1 MHIPSCLSPL
11 LNRLRRPSH
20 EPAPRGQVVVIF
32 AVSLFVLLFFVGLA
46 VDAGAVYVT
55 YGQLKRAVDS
65 AAVAAAND
73 FKRGTEGMT
82 MVERVALMSE
92 ASEEV
97 LALHNVDMTTVDL
110 DVFVCDLNGDG
121 IRDTDLQTS
130 APQFYQRCPDTEN
143 MEAPRKLVWLA
154 AQQQAPLYFLHLL
167 GFNSITLRTNSI
179 AEAAPVDLV
188 IVIDV
193 SESMASD
200 TIGTLDPSYPDIAG
214 YYDPDRTTA
223 DASHP
228 VGCNVDNSCHPLY
241 EAKEAAK
248 ALIATLYEGYDQV
261 GLVTFDSIGVTHSIP
276 NMLGTN
282 VALSDDL
289 DAASNAVDT
298 ILLHDD
304 PPYNYLWPYW
314 ISSRIGNTPMFNPA
328 NPEDRDGDGAD
339 ADPNL
344 PPCYI
349 NPFHPMCCTLD
360 SDRWDENVKF
370 NYLGYGGFPCDDD
383 FKFDAVDWDGD
394 GSYSEN
400 DNVVGSAWITK
411 NTRDPDGAG
420 PQTAFAVP
428 SLLSTCTGCGIR
440 TASNILKQNGRPGA
454 VWVIVFLSDGI
465 VNLSDTPSTSGNI
478 PVQYPNGFCT
488 GPLGQ
493 SFWTTACIDY
503 DFPDRYCIDDTAT
516 TCPSGTTWDG
526 SVPNLSY
533 SVLDYALD
541 MTDEAALTHS
551 TNLNEPPG
559 NDLAIYSIG
568 VGGGIGLG
576 AGTVGEDLL
585 RYMAAVGDDGDRTTD
600 PCQLTPHREDCGQ
613 YYYAA
618 SGLDLLPIFEDIAT
632 RIYTRIAE

>member
-1 MHIPSCLSPL
+1 MPILSCLSPL
-11 LNRLRRPSH
+11 RSRRRRPNR
-20 EPAPRGQVVVIF
+20 EPAPRGQVLVIF
-32 AVSLFVLLFFVGLA
+32 AIALLALIFFVGLA

-73 FKRGTEGMT
+73 FKRGAEGMT
-82 MVERVALMSE
+82 MAQRVALMIE

-97 LALHNVDMTTVDL
+97 LALQNVDMTTVNL
-110 DVFVCDLNGDG
+110 DVYVCDLDGDG
-121 IRDTDLQTS
+121 LRDDGLQTS
-130 APQFYQRCPDTEN
+130 APQFFQRCPDTAN

-167 GFNSITLRTNSI
+167 GFNSVTLRTNSI

-200 TIGTLDPSYPDIAG
+200 TVGALDATYPDIAG
-214 YYDPDRTTA
+214 YYNPDQDPPTTN
-223 DASHP
+223 HP
-228 VGCNVDNSCHPLY
+228 LGCNVDNSCHPLF

-248 ALIATLYEGYDQV
+248 ALIDTLYDGYDQV
-261 GLVTFDSIGVTHSIP
+261 GLVTFDNIAVTHPIP
-276 NMLGTN
+276 NSLGTT

-289 DAASNAVDT
+289 DEASLAVDDIT
-298 ILLHDD
+298 LHDD
-304 PPYNYLWPYW
+304 PPFNYLWSYW
-314 ISSRIGNTPMFNPA
+314 VSSRIGNTPMYNPV

-344 PPCYI
+344 PTCYI
-349 NPFHPMCCTLD
+349 DPFHPLCCTLD
-360 SDRWDENVKF
+360 SDRWDENPKF
-370 NYLGYGGFPCDDD
+370 NYLGKGGFPCDDD
-383 FKFDAVDWDGD
+383 FKFDAIDWDGD
-394 GSYSEN
+394 GAYSEN
-400 DNVVGSAWITK
+400 DHTVGQAWITK

-428 SLLSTCTGCGIR
+428 SLLSTCTGCGMR

-465 VNLSDTPSTSGNI
+465 VNLSDTPSTAGNI
-478 PVQYPNGFCT
+478 PVQYPNGFCN

-493 SFWTTACIDY
+493 SYWASACID
-503 DFPDRYCIDDTAT
+503 FNFSQRFCIDTAST
-516 TCPSGTTWDG
+516 TCPPGTTWNG

-541 MTDEAALTHS
+541 MTDEAALTRS

-585 RYMAAVGDDGDRTTD
+585 RYMAAVGDDGDRTTN
-600 PCQLTPHREDCGQ
+600 PCALTPHRQDCGQ